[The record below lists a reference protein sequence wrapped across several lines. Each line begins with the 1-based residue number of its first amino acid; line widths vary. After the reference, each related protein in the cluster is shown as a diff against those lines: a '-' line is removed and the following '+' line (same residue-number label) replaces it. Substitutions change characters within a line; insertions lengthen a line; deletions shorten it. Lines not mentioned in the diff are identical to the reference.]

1 MKHLFVYQSFILMKI
16 SVNIE
21 SKAGLSKAIIV
32 FLTNKR
38 NDKGEIAMDRRIYWN
53 RDFNI

>member
-38 NDKGEIAMDRRIYWN
+38 NAKWEIAMDRRIYWN